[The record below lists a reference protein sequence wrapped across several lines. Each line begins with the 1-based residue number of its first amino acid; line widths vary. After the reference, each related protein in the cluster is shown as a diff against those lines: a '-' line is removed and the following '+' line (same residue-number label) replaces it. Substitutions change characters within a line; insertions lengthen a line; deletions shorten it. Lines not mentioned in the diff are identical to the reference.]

1 MSLQGQ
7 AKVSVS
13 LIVSYDGRI
22 VLEGESTGSKK
33 LLLKFSKKKNY
44 ISGYRESL
52 TRTISTKFDVFKK
65 NEVSANIRERAKFLS
80 LFLLYLELA

>member
-33 LLLKFSKKKNY
+33 LLLKFSKKKKLHLRLSRKSHSDD
-44 ISGYRESL
+44 IDKIRCFQEKRSL
-52 TRTISTKFDVFKK
+52 SKY
-65 NEVSANIRERAKFLS
+65 S
-80 LFLLYLELA
+80 